1 VEMHIDHLQKL
12 YPELNNFKKDVFTIL
27 DIESKR
33 FNETENRINSISD
46 KIKKENIKLDMDSL
60 IRLYE
65 SDGITPDH
73 LVEVGLIDSVPPN
86 FYTKLSELHS
96 SINLIKKDKNE
107 MKISKDLDL
116 DSILKTELL
125 YYEDP
130 AKYIFEAK
138 VIKRIDENV
147 VILDKTC
154 FYPRGGGQEPDFGYV
169 GGYRVDNVIKI
180 KDIVFH
186 HTFEKN
192 NLKEGEAVKCVVEKE
207 RRNSITKNHTSTH
220 IINHSSRSTLGSWIW
235 QNSSFKEENYARLDI
250 THHSALNKHEIQE
263 IETKA
268 NEMIRKNLPVHIKVF
283 DKGMAEQNYG
293 FRIYQGGVVPSNDIR
308 IVNIGGLDIEACGG
322 THVFNTGEIGL
333 VKILKTERIQD
344 GVVRLE
350 YVSGQN
356 ALKYIQKQ
364 EDQIQF
370 IVNSLG
376 TSKEKVI
383 DSFSKNMDELDKSKK
398 KIKNII
404 KNISKVYS
412 QHILGNST
420 TIKSE
425 NNTGKFVKLYCV
437 IEDELDEDF
446 HLIVGKDATDTDPD
460 LIYISIIDNKNSA
473 RVVVY
478 CGKNSSSTINAGDL
492 AKSASLILNGSGGGS
507 KNFGQGGGKSIEK
520 LKEIKPAIEN
530 IIAAKLGNG

>member
-1 VEMHIDHLQKL
+1 MHIDQLQKL

-33 FNETENRINSISD
+33 FNETENRINTISD
-46 KIKKENIKLDMDSL
+46 KIKKENIKLELDNL

-86 FYTKLSELHS
+86 FYTKLSEMHS

-116 DSILKTELL
+116 DSIIKTELL
-125 YYEDP
+125 YYEAP
-130 AKYIFEAK
+130 TRYIFEAK

-192 NLKEGEAVKCVVEKE
+192 NLKEGESVKCIVEKD

-250 THHSALNKHEIQE
+250 THHSALSKHEIHE

-268 NEMIRKNLPVHIKVF
+268 NEMIRKNLPVYIKVF

-293 FRIYQGGVVPSNDIR
+293 FRIYQGGVVPSNDVR
-308 IVNIGGLDIEACGG
+308 IVNIGDLDIEACGG

-350 YVSGQN
+350 YVSGEN

-364 EDQIQF
+364 EDQIQY

-383 DSFSKNMDELDKSKK
+383 DSFSKNMDDLDKSKK

-420 TIKSE
+420 TIKSQK
-425 NNTGKFVKLYCV
+425 NTGKFVKLYCV

-446 HLIVGKDATDTDPD
+446 HLIVGKDATDMDPD

-478 CGKNSSSTINAGDL
+478 CGKNSSCTINAGDL
-492 AKSASLILNGSGGGS
+492 AKSASLILSGSGGGS

-520 LKEIKPAIEN
+520 LNEIKPAIEN
-530 IIAAKLGNG
+530 IIAAKIG

>member
-1 VEMHIDHLQKL
+1 
-12 YPELNNFKKDVFTIL
+12 
-27 DIESKR
+27 
-33 FNETENRINSISD
+33 
-46 KIKKENIKLDMDSL
+46 
-60 IRLYE
+60 
-65 SDGITPDH
+65 
-73 LVEVGLIDSVPPN
+73 
-86 FYTKLSELHS
+86 
-96 SINLIKKDKNE
+96 
-107 MKISKDLDL
+107 
-116 DSILKTELL
+116 
-125 YYEDP
+125 
-130 AKYIFEAK
+130 
-138 VIKRIDENV
+138 
-147 VILDKTC
+147 
-154 FYPRGGGQEPDFGYV
+154 
-169 GGYRVDNVIKI
+169 
-180 KDIVFH
+180 
-186 HTFEKN
+186 
-192 NLKEGEAVKCVVEKE
+192 
-207 RRNSITKNHTSTH
+207 
-220 IINHSSRSTLGSWIW
+220 
-235 QNSSFKEENYARLDI
+235 
-250 THHSALNKHEIQE
+250 
-263 IETKA
+263 
-268 NEMIRKNLPVHIKVF
+268 
-283 DKGMAEQNYG
+283 MAEQNYG
-293 FRIYQGGVVPSNDIR
+293 FRIYQGGVVPSNDVR

-350 YVSGQN
+350 YVSGEN

-383 DSFSKNMDELDKSKK
+383 DSFSKNMDDLDKSKK

-460 LIYISIIDNKNSA
+460 LIYVSIIDNKNSA

-478 CGKNSSSTINAGDL
+478 CGKNSSRMG
-492 AKSASLILNGSGGGS
+492 
-507 KNFGQGGGKSIEK
+507 
-520 LKEIKPAIEN
+520 
-530 IIAAKLGNG
+530 